1 MTNDQNYLLS
11 ILRTDFCSFVHK
23 VFKEISSNDNFLDNW
38 HIDLICSEV
47 MKMEQGEYN
56 KIIINIPPR
65 NLKSIICSVALPAFL
80 LGHNPKCRII
90 CVSYSDDLSS
100 KFANDCKIVMESKW
114 YKQIFPV
121 TKLNP
126 SRRAINDFETT
137 KSGGRFST
145 TVNGTLTGRGADW
158 IIIDDPQSPNQTLS
172 DTQMEKLN
180 NWYGSTLCSRLN
192 NKTTGKILLIM
203 QRLHQNDLT
212 GFLLSNPKNGF
223 KHICLPLIA
232 TEDENWKI
240 QICKGDTYTHIRKK
254 GELLHPEREDEKS
267 ATELRSALGEFAFA
281 GQYQQSPTPPGG
293 GLVKKE
299 WIQYY
304 NSFDKCFS
312 DIFISWDTASKIGV
326 SNAYSAAV
334 VLRRERISKKIYV
347 LECFRGRLEFPDL
360 IDKIQELNEKYSNL
374 YKTKPL
380 NLIEDASSGTQILQ
394 YLRSDTKIKCDA
406 VKPDGNKI
414 DRFNI
419 ITAPIRNGTLLFPAE
434 AGHWWKELS
443 DEFFSFPNCTFKDQ
457 CDALSQGVSHIL
469 STSPRGYF

>member
-1 MTNDQNYLLS
+1 MIDKDEILTSLLS
-11 ILRTDFCSFVHK
+11 LDFSSFVAK
-23 VFKEISSNDNFLDNW
+23 VFHEISSNDKFLANW
-38 HIDLICSEV
+38 HIDLICSEL
-47 MKMEQGEYN
+47 MKIEKGEYN
-56 KIIINIPPR
+56 KIIVNIPPR

-114 YKQIFPV
+114 YKKLFPG
-121 TKLNP
+121 TRLSP
-126 SRRAINDFETT
+126 SRRAVNDFETT
-137 KSGGRFST
+137 KNGGRFST

-172 DTQMEKLN
+172 DTQINKLN

-192 NKTTGKILLIM
+192 NKNTGKILLIM

-212 GFLLSNPKNGF
+212 GFLLSNPNNGF

-232 TEDENWKI
+232 TEDENWTIERYDGK
-240 QICKGDTYTHIRKK
+240 TYTHIRKE

-267 ATELRSALGEFAFA
+267 ASELRYALGEYAFA
-281 GQYQQSPTPPGG
+281 GQYQQSPTPSGG

-299 WIQYY
+299 WFQYY
-304 NSFDKCFS
+304 NDPIKASKE
-312 DIFISWDTASKIGV
+312 IFISWDTASKTGV

-334 VLRRERISKKIYV
+334 VLRRDRSTKKIYV
-347 LECFRGRLEFPDL
+347 LECYRGRLEFPDL
-360 IDKIQELNEKYSNL
+360 LDKVKELNDKYYAI
-374 YKTKPL
+374 YKTRPE
-380 NLIEDASSGTQILQ
+380 NLIEDASSGTSVLQ
-394 YLRSDTKIKCDA
+394 SLIGSRAINCTAIK
-406 VKPDGNKI
+406 PNGNKI

-434 AGHWWKELS
+434 AGHWWKELT
-443 DEFFSFPNCTFKDQ
+443 DELLSFPNCTFKDQ
-457 CDALSQGVSHIL
+457 CDALSQGVSYIL
-469 STSPRGYF
+469 SNPPVGYF